1 MKGLIT
7 HAVIKGNG
15 FIYGISN
22 PANRSV
28 ISQNIPSVPRCPT
41 VPRPMSR
48 DSGTGRGSAIIN
60 DKRKEADYEQLFVT
74 EI

>member
-48 DSGTGRGSAIIN
+48 DSGTGRDRGTIN
-60 DKRKEADYEQLFVT
+60 GKRKEESNERLFVT

>member
-28 ISQNIPSVPRCPT
+28 ISQNIPKCPI

-48 DSGTGRGSAIIN
+48 DSGTGRDSAIIN

>member
-7 HAVIKGNG
+7 HTVIKGNS

-41 VPRPMSR
+41 VPTHRTW
-48 DSGTGRGSAIIN
+48 DNGTGRDGNNFIE
-60 DKRKEADYEQLFVT
+60 K
-74 EI
+74 

>member
-28 ISQNIPSVPRCPT
+28 ISQNIPKCPI

-48 DSGTGRGSAIIN
+48 DSGTGRDSTITN
-60 DKRKEADYEQLFVT
+60 EKTKEADNEQLFVT

>member
-7 HAVIKGNG
+7 HTIIKGNG

-22 PANRSV
+22 LANRSV
-28 ISQNIPSVPRCPT
+28 ISQNIPSVPRCPI

-48 DSGTGRGSAIIN
+48 DSAITN
-60 DKRKEADYEQLFVT
+60 GKTKEADNEQLFVT

>member
-1 MKGLIT
+1 MKEPIIHT
-7 HAVIKGNG
+7 VIKDNG
-15 FIYGISN
+15 FIPMVSN

-28 ISQNIPSVPRCPT
+28 ISQNIPKCPI

-48 DSGTGRGSAIIN
+48 DSGTGRDSGTSN
-60 DKRKEADYEQLFVT
+60 GKRKEESNEQLFVT